1 MYFPPE
7 LSLFLQQCLLG
18 VMLLQLLYSLVLFL
32 RFHFHLVC
40 VISDSSSMH
49 RSIKIGIISCLL
61 CLENLG
67 YVRADTLETVNKHFY
82 QLINS

>member
-18 VMLLQLLYSLVLFL
+18 VMLQLLYSLVLFL

-67 YVRADTLETVNKHFY
+67 YVRSDTLETVNKHFY

>member
-1 MYFPPE
+1 MYFLPE

-18 VMLLQLLYSLVLFL
+18 VTLQLFYLLVLFL

-67 YVRADTLETVNKHFY
+67 YVRSDTLETVNKHFY